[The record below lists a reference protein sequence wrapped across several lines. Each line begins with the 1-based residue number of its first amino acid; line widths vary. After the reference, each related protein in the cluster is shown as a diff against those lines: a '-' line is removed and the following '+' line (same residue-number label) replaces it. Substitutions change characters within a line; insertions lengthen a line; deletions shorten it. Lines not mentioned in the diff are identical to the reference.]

1 MGCSMGMN
9 FPSRASGSGKGR
21 SSTDRVW
28 SFRGLCL
35 IYWSWTD
42 LSFGCSLGLDGVQVR
57 I

>member
-42 LSFGCSLGLDGVQVR
+42 LSFGCSLGLGGVQVG